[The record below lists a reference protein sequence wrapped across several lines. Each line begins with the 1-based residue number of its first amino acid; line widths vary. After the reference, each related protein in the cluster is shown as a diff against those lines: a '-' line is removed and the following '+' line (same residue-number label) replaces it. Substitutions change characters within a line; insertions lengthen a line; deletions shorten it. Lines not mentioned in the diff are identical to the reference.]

1 MAMSAR
7 DFESLQAAVGKL
19 ERQSFAVELANK
31 AGLPIEAL
39 MAHLPIKAQHLIGQA
54 VQKTMKQC
62 LDVAL
67 KGVRNGAPGTQTPR
81 GRTHVILTAAT
92 GAAGGF
98 FGLPGMLVELPVTT
112 TMMLHSIAEIAQG
125 EGEDLAQPEA
135 ALACLEVL
143 ALGTNAGRKESLE
156 SAYYATRTALT
167 QATREAAAFLTEKG
181 MARSGGPALLQF
193 LTKVGARFGIEVTE
207 KAAAQ
212 LVPIAGALGGAA
224 VNVMFTH
231 HFQRLAQGHFTVRR
245 LERLYGSEAVAEQYR
260 RLRAALPAR

>member
-1 MAMSAR
+1 MTMSAADLER
-7 DFESLQAAVGKL
+7 LHVAVGKL

-39 MAHLPIKAQHLIGQA
+39 MAHLPMKAQNLIGQA

-62 LDVAL
+62 LEVAL
-67 KGVRNGAPGTQTPR
+67 KGVQKGSSQTEPR
-81 GRTHVILTAAT
+81 GRTHVILTAVT

-112 TMMLHSIAEIAQG
+112 TMMLHSIAEIAQS
-125 EGEDLAQPEA
+125 EGEDLGQPEA

-143 ALGTNAGRKESLE
+143 ALGSSAGRKESVE

-167 QATREAAAFLTEKG
+167 QATREAATFLTEKG
-181 MARSGGPALLQF
+181 ISRSGAPALLQF
-193 LTKVGARFGIEVTE
+193 LAKVGSRFGIEVTE

-231 HFQRLAQGHFTVRR
+231 HFQRLAQGHFAVRR
-245 LERLYGSEAVAEQYR
+245 MERLYGTEVVAQEYT
-260 RLRAALPAR
+260 RLRGALPAR

>member
-1 MAMSAR
+1 MEMNGADQQELRSAVER
-7 DFESLQAAVGKL
+7 L

-39 MAHLPIKAQHLIGQA
+39 MAHLPLQVQDRIGKA
-54 VQKTMKQC
+54 VRKTLEQC
-62 LDVAL
+62 LHVAL
-67 KGVRNGAPGTQTPR
+67 TGVRAGTLEAPR
-81 GRTHVILTAAT
+81 KRAHILLTGAT

-112 TMMLHSIAEIAQG
+112 TLMLHSIGEIAHRS
-125 EGEDLAQPEA
+125 GEDLTDPEA

-143 ALGTNAGRKESLE
+143 ALGSSGGRKESVE

-181 MARSGGPALLQF
+181 MAKSGAPALIQF
-193 LTKVGARFGIEVTE
+193 LAKVGARFGIEVTE

-212 LVPIAGALGGAA
+212 LVPIAGALGGLA
-224 VNVMFTH
+224 VNVMFTQ
-231 HFQRLAQGHFTVRR
+231 HFQRLAEGHFTVRR
-245 LERLYGSEAVAEQYR
+245 LERKYGPEIVSSSYQQM
-260 RLRAALPAR
+260 RASLPPR